1 MLRLNWSAS
10 QVAGTPGG
18 LNISISPA
26 RLSCDTIMDRTPRAR
41 AQAPVQ
47 RSVVRSDTSSRSGS
61 SWPSSRPRDRRARM
75 ARYPP
80 VAGTRHP
87 GTVTTSPCS
96 VSCRPG
102 RGPGMTST
110 GSCPAAR

>member
-1 MLRLNWSAS
+1 MRRLKRSAS
-10 QVAGTPGG
+10 QAAGTPGG
-18 LNISISPA
+18 LNIVISPA

-61 SWPSSRPRDRRARM
+61 SWSSSRRSDRRARM

-87 GTVTTSPCS
+87 GTVTTRPCS
-96 VSCRPG
+96 VGCRPG
-102 RGPGMTST
+102 RAPGMTST